1 MTIMLDRLTEQV
13 EKMAPSNVAV
23 QLARS
28 SSLSKAELQQLI
40 YDFNQNVAS
49 YERNICLHQLF
60 ETQVEKTPD
69 AIALVFQDEVM
80 TYRELNIRA
89 NQVAHR
95 LRKLGVTPET
105 LVGIYLERAPEM
117 VIAIYGILKAGGAYV
132 PLDPSYPRERL
143 AFMLADTNLPVLLT
157 QESLLKMLPAHNA
170 QVLCLATERENLAQE
185 SAANPASGVTEE
197 NLAYVIYTSGST
209 GQPKGVMIEQRGIC
223 HQLQWMQSQYPLTS
237 NDAVLL
243 KTPFSFDLSLYE
255 FFSPLLAGAKLVIAK
270 AGGQKDTAYLIE
282 LIQRQNIS
290 TLFMVPSMLQMLLAE
305 QSFAACPSL
314 KHIFCSGEPLPFAL
328 QQRFFAQMPPAVEL
342 HNLYGPTEA
351 AVECTYWDC
360 ERDTKLTIVPV
371 GRPIANYQ
379 IYILDENLN
388 PVPPGVPGELHIGG
402 IGLARGYLN
411 RPELTEERF
420 IVSSLGFR
428 VSRLGANHNELQPET
443 QNPKPETRLY
453 RTGDIA
459 RWLPAGIIE
468 CLGRLDFQ
476 VKIRGHRIELGE
488 IEAVLTQHPAVRESI
503 VIAHQDAGG
512 DKQLVAYIVSNQ
524 ATATTHNELRNYLQ
538 QKLPEYMV
546 PGKFVRL
553 ESFPLSSNGKIDR
566 QQLPAPD
573 EIRLEREEDFVAPA
587 NELEHKLTEIWEKV
601 LSLHPLGVTDNFFA
615 LGGHSLL
622 AVRIFARVEEA
633 FGKKFPL
640 DTLFKA
646 PTIRQ
651 LAALLQQPDWQPS
664 WSSLVPL
671 QPEGDR
677 TPFFCVHAIGGNVLE
692 YYELARQ
699 MGPEQPFY
707 GLQSVGLDGQ
717 QTPFTSIEAMA
728 AHYINEIGQLQPEG
742 SYYLGGRSFGGV
754 VAYEMAQQLRAQG
767 RHVALVALLDTDP
780 IGWLKLFKRGTAL
793 RLQARFLTLRIR
805 RHLSNLQGLKL
816 FGKLNYIRE
825 KVVYKK
831 RKVETWRWQIEQ
843 KLKSERDPDLVDT
856 LRDVEEFNYLA
867 ATNYKPCIYPDRV
880 TFFYATEEVG
890 SLENQF
896 GWQTLATGGVEV
908 VEIPGNHQSMI
919 KSPNVELL
927 AEQLKLRLAAMIT
940 ENHKSINS

>member
-1 MTIMLDRLTEQV
+1 
-13 EKMAPSNVAV
+13 
-23 QLARS
+23 
-28 SSLSKAELQQLI
+28 
-40 YDFNQNVAS
+40 
-49 YERNICLHQLF
+49 
-60 ETQVEKTPD
+60 
-69 AIALVFQDEVM
+69 
-80 TYRELNIRA
+80 
-89 NQVAHR
+89 
-95 LRKLGVTPET
+95 
-105 LVGIYLERAPEM
+105 M
-117 VIAIYGILKAGGAYV
+117 VIAH
-132 PLDPSYPRERL
+132 E
-143 AFMLADTNLPVLLT
+143 
-157 QESLLKMLPAHNA
+157 
-170 QVLCLATERENLAQE
+170 
-185 SAANPASGVTEE
+185 
-197 NLAYVIYTSGST
+197 
-209 GQPKGVMIEQRGIC
+209 
-223 HQLQWMQSQYPLTS
+223 
-237 NDAVLL
+237 
-243 KTPFSFDLSLYE
+243 
-255 FFSPLLAGAKLVIAK
+255 
-270 AGGQKDTAYLIE
+270 
-282 LIQRQNIS
+282 
-290 TLFMVPSMLQMLLAE
+290 
-305 QSFAACPSL
+305 
-314 KHIFCSGEPLPFAL
+314 
-328 QQRFFAQMPPAVEL
+328 
-342 HNLYGPTEA
+342 
-351 AVECTYWDC
+351 
-360 ERDTKLTIVPV
+360 
-371 GRPIANYQ
+371 
-379 IYILDENLN
+379 
-388 PVPPGVPGELHIGG
+388 
-402 IGLARGYLN
+402 
-411 RPELTEERF
+411 
-420 IVSSLGFR
+420 
-428 VSRLGANHNELQPET
+428 
-443 QNPKPETRLY
+443 
-453 RTGDIA
+453 
-459 RWLPAGIIE
+459 
-468 CLGRLDFQ
+468 
-476 VKIRGHRIELGE
+476 
-488 IEAVLTQHPAVRESI
+488 
-503 VIAHQDAGG
+503 DAGG

-573 EIRLEREEDFVAPA
+573 AISIEREEDFVASA

-651 LAALLQQPDWQPS
+651 LALLLQQPDWQPS

-699 MGPEQPFY
+699 MEPEQPFY

-717 QTPFTSIEAMA
+717 QTPFTSIAAMA

-742 SYYLGGRSFGGV
+742 PYYLGGRSFGGV
-754 VAYEMAQQLRAQG
+754 VAYEMAQQLRARG

-793 RLQARFLTLRIR
+793 KLQTRFLTLRIR
-805 RHLSNLQGLKL
+805 RHLRNLQGLKL

-825 KVVYKK
+825 KIVYKK

-908 VEIPGNHQSMI
+908 VEIPGNHQNMI

-927 AEQLKLRLAAMIT
+927 AEQLKLRLTTTIT
-940 ENHKSINS
+940 KTRKQ

>member
-1 MTIMLDRLTEQV
+1 
-13 EKMAPSNVAV
+13 
-23 QLARS
+23 
-28 SSLSKAELQQLI
+28 
-40 YDFNQNVAS
+40 
-49 YERNICLHQLF
+49 
-60 ETQVEKTPD
+60 
-69 AIALVFQDEVM
+69 
-80 TYRELNIRA
+80 
-89 NQVAHR
+89 
-95 LRKLGVTPET
+95 
-105 LVGIYLERAPEM
+105 
-117 VIAIYGILKAGGAYV
+117 
-132 PLDPSYPRERL
+132 
-143 AFMLADTNLPVLLT
+143 
-157 QESLLKMLPAHNA
+157 
-170 QVLCLATERENLAQE
+170 
-185 SAANPASGVTEE
+185 
-197 NLAYVIYTSGST
+197 
-209 GQPKGVMIEQRGIC
+209 
-223 HQLQWMQSQYPLTS
+223 
-237 NDAVLL
+237 
-243 KTPFSFDLSLYE
+243 
-255 FFSPLLAGAKLVIAK
+255 
-270 AGGQKDTAYLIE
+270 
-282 LIQRQNIS
+282 
-290 TLFMVPSMLQMLLAE
+290 
-305 QSFAACPSL
+305 
-314 KHIFCSGEPLPFAL
+314 
-328 QQRFFAQMPPAVEL
+328 
-342 HNLYGPTEA
+342 
-351 AVECTYWDC
+351 
-360 ERDTKLTIVPV
+360 
-371 GRPIANYQ
+371 
-379 IYILDENLN
+379 
-388 PVPPGVPGELHIGG
+388 
-402 IGLARGYLN
+402 
-411 RPELTEERF
+411 
-420 IVSSLGFR
+420 
-428 VSRLGANHNELQPET
+428 
-443 QNPKPETRLY
+443 
-453 RTGDIA
+453 
-459 RWLPAGIIE
+459 
-468 CLGRLDFQ
+468 
-476 VKIRGHRIELGE
+476 
-488 IEAVLTQHPAVRESI
+488 
-503 VIAHQDAGG
+503 
-512 DKQLVAYIVSNQ
+512 
-524 ATATTHNELRNYLQ
+524 
-538 QKLPEYMV
+538 MV

-699 MGPEQPFY
+699 MEPEQPFY